1 MERLPEI
8 DQPSVPLRAK
18 TIPTFLT
25 PPPTEVSKF
34 GMVASHFVSETPFI
48 VAGPSFVSFDDDR
61 IAPVDSLTMNAA
73 ASRGRTSGTA
83 IGSDPDAEVFCRS
96 DTRAWAWIAGTNARR
111 MNHGRFASVAFTST
125 NLVVQGD
132 PPSLKSV
139 PPSFQYAVELMSTW
153 TFAASVGGIWTFL
166 MEPTLGS
173 PE

>member
-1 MERLPEI
+1 
-8 DQPSVPLRAK
+8 
-18 TIPTFLT
+18 
-25 PPPTEVSKF
+25 
-34 GMVASHFVSETPFI
+34 MVASHFVSETPFI

-83 IGSDPDAEVFCRS
+83 IGSDPAAEVFCRS
-96 DTRAWAWIAGTNARR
+96 DTRAWAWIAGTKARR

-139 PPSFQYAVELMSTW
+139 PPSFQYDVELMSTW
-153 TFAASVGGIWTFL
+153 TFAGSVGRIWALWTG
-166 MEPTLGS
+166 PTLGS